1 MENILLI
8 SLAINFGLAVA
19 VIFFSFKDEHKKNL
33 LTNQQRQLSRTLYE
47 VSILNQVSEKI
58 EGARDYPSIAQT
70 IALTIEQLME
80 VTTISYAIREDDQVV
95 AKTYTDD
102 NVTDSYLKQVD
113 HLMRDS
119 MEAID
124 PDIRLLHFKHEITRN
139 DVKNHTSRPIDTF
152 AGSIFDIPLVFH
164 SKYYGVITITH
175 KKPNQY
181 VKADMEVLYKIVRQT
196 EWSIERLEE
205 VVTSEKGK
213 LDALVVSLPSGAILL
228 TLDNGYLSLST
239 INHAA
244 CDFLNVPATADAT
257 RVIASLGTSHDFVRL
272 IKDVMRDKTSM
283 MLPEVPIKDKFY
295 KIFLNPVFG
304 YDANTIIGVNVTL
317 QDVTRE
323 KELDQLKQTFTS
335 MIVHELRA
343 PLVSI
348 KGASMLLM
356 GNTLPPEEE
365 KKMLGTIKVSVDRML
380 NQVSDLLDSSK
391 LEAGKFDISLSQGNI
406 NTVITDR
413 VNVLNYDAETRKVH
427 LESHLDSHMPDFEF
441 DPERMGQVVNNLIS
455 NALKFTKAG
464 GTVTVKSCVENGF
477 AAISVSDTGVGIPDD
492 KKALLFSKYSQLES
506 IAKSKGTGLGLYI
519 SKGIVEAHH
528 GKIKLDSEVGKGTTV
543 TVMIPL
549 HQDKKDV
556 VGKGQSDRGTK
567 EIQVIKG
574 NIEVP
579 IQHLP
584 GHPGNVVVN

>member
-1 MENILLI
+1 MNEILLI
-8 SLAINFGLAVA
+8 SIGINFFLAMA
-19 VIFFSFKDEHKKNL
+19 VVFFSFKDEHKKNL
-33 LTNQQRQLSRTLYE
+33 LTDQQRQLSRTLYE
-47 VSILNQVSEKI
+47 VSILNQVSEKLG
-58 EGARDYPSIAQT
+58 GARDYPSIAQT

-80 VTTISYAIREDDQVV
+80 VTTVSYAIQEENEIV

-102 NVTDSYLKQVD
+102 NVTDNYLKQVD
-113 HLMRDS
+113 ALMRDS

-124 PDIRLLHFKHEITRN
+124 PDIRLLHVKHEVTRN
-139 DVKNHTSRPIDTF
+139 DTKSHTSKPIDIF
-152 AGSIFDIPLVFH
+152 SGSIFHIPLVFH
-164 SKYYGVITITH
+164 NTYYGVITVTN
-175 KKPNQY
+175 KKPGAYQ
-181 VKADMEVLYKIVRQT
+181 KADMEVLYKIVRQT
-196 EWSIERLEE
+196 ERSIERLEE

-244 CDFLNVPATADAT
+244 CDFLNVPSTADAT

-304 YDANTIIGVNVTL
+304 YDANSIIGVNVTL

-323 KELDQLKQTFTS
+323 KELDKLKQTFTS

-348 KGASMLLM
+348 KGASQLLM
-356 GNTLPPEEE
+356 GDLLPEDEK

-406 NTVITDR
+406 NNVITDR
-413 VNVLNYDAETRKVH
+413 VSVLNYDAEIRKVK
-427 LESHLDSHMPDFEF
+427 LESHLDPHMPEFEF

-464 GTVTVKSCVENGF
+464 GTVTIKSCVENGF
-477 AAISVSDTGVGIPDD
+477 AAISITDTGIGIPED

-549 HQDKKDV
+549 KQEKAKVKEVQRDKGSKD
-556 VGKGQSDRGTK
+556 
-567 EIQVIKG
+567 IQGGSV
-574 NIEVP
+574 NIPV
-579 IQHLP
+579 QHLT

>member
-1 MENILLI
+1 MNEVLLI
-8 SLAINFGLAVA
+8 SIAVNFALAALV
-19 VIFFSFKDEHKKNL
+19 VFFSFKDEHKKNL

-80 VTTISYAIREDDQVV
+80 VTTVSYAIRENDEIL

-102 NVTDSYLKQVD
+102 NVTDNYLKQVD
-113 HLMRDS
+113 GLMRDS
-119 MEAID
+119 MEAMD
-124 PDIRLLHFKHEITRN
+124 SDIRLLHVKHEVTRS
-139 DVKNHTSRPIDTF
+139 DIKTHSSRPIDTF
-152 AGSIFDIPLVFH
+152 AGSIFHIPLVFH
-164 SKYYGVITITH
+164 NTYYGVITVTN
-175 KKPNQY
+175 KTPNKY

-196 EWSIERLEE
+196 ERSIERLEE

-228 TLDNGYLSLST
+228 SLDTNGYLALST

-244 CDFLNVPATADAT
+244 CDFLGIPPTADAT

-356 GNTLPPEEE
+356 GNSLPPEEE

-391 LEAGKFDISLSQGNI
+391 LEAGKFDISLSKGNI
-406 NTVITDR
+406 NSVITDR
-413 VNVLNYDAETRKVH
+413 VNILNYDAETRKVH
-427 LESHLDSHMPDFEF
+427 LESKLDPSMPEFEF

-477 AAISVSDTGVGIPDD
+477 AAISVQDTGVGIPDD

-549 HQDKKDV
+549 HQEKKEAD
-556 VGKGQSDRGTK
+556 QSSSASK
-567 EIQVIKG
+567 
-574 NIEVP
+574 VP
-579 IQHLP
+579 EPITIPVHHLP